1 MQILLV
7 QGNIKQARFV
17 RRALQEANHAVDL
30 IDDANEA
37 IHCSLTVEYD
47 LIILDWM
54 PPTMDGPGVCRA
66 VREHG
71 SRVQILM
78 LSARN
83 EVRERI
89 MGLDAGADDYLSKP
103 FDIGELLARVR
114 ALGRR
119 SAGMRAHVRVGPLV
133 LDRLA
138 RNAKVNGQSVGLTP
152 REFNLL
158 TYLAREAGRV
168 VPRSELVHKVW
179 ASSYEPGSN
188 IVDAHV
194 KKLRGKLGDCAD
206 LIETIR
212 GVGYRMG
219 ASQVTSPYTSAA
231 AQ

>member
-7 QGNIKQARFV
+7 QGNIKQARFL

-30 IDDANEA
+30 VDDASEA
-37 IHCSLTVEYD
+37 IHCSVTVEYD

-54 PPTMDGPGVCRA
+54 PPTIDGPGVCRT

-78 LSARN
+78 LSART
-83 EVRERI
+83 EVSERI
-89 MGLDAGADDYLSKP
+89 MGLDAGANDYLPKP
-103 FDIGELLARVR
+103 FDVGELLARVR

-119 SAGMRAHVRVGPLV
+119 SSGMRAHVRVGPLV

-138 RNAKVNGQSVGLTP
+138 RNAKVNGQTVGLTP

-179 ASSYEPGSN
+179 ASSNEPGSN

-194 KKLRGKLGDCAD
+194 KKLRVKLGNCAG

-212 GVGYRMG
+212 DVGYRMG
-219 ASQVTSPYTSAA
+219 ANQMTIPYTST
-231 AQ
+231 

>member
-7 QGNIKQARFV
+7 QENIKQSRFL
-17 RRALQEANHAVDL
+17 RRALQEASHAVDL
-30 IDDANEA
+30 IDDGNEA
-37 IHCSLTVEYD
+37 IHCSLTVGYD
-47 LIILDWM
+47 LIILDWAL
-54 PPTMDGPGVCRA
+54 PAIDGPGVCRIL
-66 VREHG
+66 RDQG
-71 SRVQILM
+71 SNVPILM
-78 LSARN
+78 LSAKT
-83 EVRERI
+83 EVGERI
-89 MGLDAGADDYLSKP
+89 MGLDSGADDYLMKP

-119 SAGMRAHVRVGPLV
+119 LTGMRAHVRVGPLV

-138 RNAKVNGQSVGLTP
+138 RNARLNGQTVGLTP
-152 REFNLL
+152 REFTLL

-194 KKLRGKLGDCAD
+194 KKLRGKLGDCAS
-206 LIETIR
+206 LIETVR

-219 ASQVTSPYTSAA
+219 ASQVTSPYASTA